1 MTRQAPATGVLARA
15 GDPAKIEEDKNK
27 VRDYVK
33 DELFERVIFVWDKA
47 ALQPSGVLH
56 QDYMKNCKARLADGK
71 LIDATDSDAET
82 YMNLV
87 WTIIVKENC
96 YQTWLSNKRSNTYQA
111 VQDRFMSKC
120 CSIESCSLLMCC
132 G

>member
-1 MTRQAPATGVLARA
+1 MTRQAPATGVLAHA
-15 GDPAKIEEDKNK
+15 GDPAKTEEDKNK
-27 VRDYVK
+27 VCDYVK
-33 DELFERVIFVWDKA
+33 DELFERVIFVWDKV
-47 ALQPSGVLH
+47 ALQPNGVLH
-56 QDYMKNCKARLADGK
+56 QDYMKNCKAQLADGK
-71 LIDATDSDAET
+71 LIDAMDSDAET

-111 VQDRFMSKC
+111 VQDLFMSKC
-120 CSIESCSLLMCC
+120 CSIERCSLLMCC